1 VRVTTPFTLKDDL
14 RNTLRERGA
23 VAGNTWGSFIDAMAA
38 LGVRR
43 DDLLASI
50 EFKVSTFGSGRLVI
64 EQNED
69 GEGWEVR
76 EKRG

>member
-14 RNTLRERGA
+14 RQSLRLHGA
-23 VAGNTWGSFIDAMAA
+23 VAGNTWGSFCDAMEA
-38 LGVRR
+38 LGIRR

-50 EFKVSTFGSGRLVI
+50 EFRISQFGSGRIVC

-76 EKRG
+76 EKR